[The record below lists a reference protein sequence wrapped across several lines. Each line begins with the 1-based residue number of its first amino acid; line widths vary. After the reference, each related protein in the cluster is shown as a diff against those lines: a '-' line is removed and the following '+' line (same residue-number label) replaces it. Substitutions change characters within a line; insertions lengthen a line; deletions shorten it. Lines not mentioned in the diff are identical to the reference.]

1 MTGISTAS
9 QSMKAMFGNRWCFHW
24 ATQKQHRS
32 GQEGRG
38 VKELHCIFSEAEQ
51 LNLVSLTN
59 GSPGFRCFP
68 QIDDEETKICS
79 AGHQRADAQ
88 KGPDVMR
95 RRRTFIRRLRHDE
108 HPKEALPQ

>member
-1 MTGISTAS
+1 M
-9 QSMKAMFGNRWCFHW
+9 
-24 ATQKQHRS
+24 
-32 GQEGRG
+32 
-38 VKELHCIFSEAEQ
+38 KELHCILSEAEQ

-68 QIDDEETKICS
+68 QIDDEETKSCS